1 MRVYDYSAQ
10 ELLVLDDRNY
20 PEYSGH
26 PRMPGLVYVDKH
38 VQVAATAL
46 PLCRMFFALCLNS
59 SCSQARTLA

>member
-38 VQVAATAL
+38 VQVIANAL
-46 PLCRMFFALCLNS
+46 PSRRMICAQRLNS